1 MVLVHRASPRLYDGP
16 VAAAKA
22 HIRSKALRC
31 FTPKVT
37 IALNVCVC
45 VARRSG
51 LRRDSRRQR
60 PNTVRLGRQ
69 DVARVRKACPCIESG
84 SLSGLSRRALLR
96 ARPSLWH
103 GARLASA
110 LCPRRQVEGT
120 SAVAGERPGRRRQ
133 RSAGGRLTR
142 QPAAPPHQSPALRLR
157 RCPWLSPSK
166 RLALRGL
173 VAPGL
178 RPHPGP

>member
-22 HIRSKALRC
+22 HICSKALRC
-31 FTPKVT
+31 FTPNKVT

-51 LRRDSRRQR
+51 LRRDSLRQR

-84 SLSGLSRRALLR
+84 SLSGLSL
-96 ARPSLWH
+96 
-103 GARLASA
+103 GA
-110 LCPRRQVEGT
+110 LCFALGPLSGTALGSPLLSVHDVRWRELRRW
-120 SAVAGERPGRRRQ
+120 Q
-133 RSAGGRLTR
+133 RSVRVVGG
-142 QPAAPPHQSPALRLR
+142 S
-157 RCPWLSPSK
+157 
-166 RLALRGL
+166 
-173 VAPGL
+173 GL
-178 RPHPGP
+178 REVG